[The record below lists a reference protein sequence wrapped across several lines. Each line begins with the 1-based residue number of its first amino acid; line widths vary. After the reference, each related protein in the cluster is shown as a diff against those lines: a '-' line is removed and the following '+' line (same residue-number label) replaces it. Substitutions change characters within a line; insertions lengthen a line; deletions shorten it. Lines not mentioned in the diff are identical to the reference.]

1 MQSYHHFTLKERICI
16 AENLKNG
23 YSIRKISKLLNRNP
37 SSVSR
42 EIKRNSNTDGV
53 YNFEYADNKAEN
65 NRKKSKKKRV
75 LLYDIFLIN
84 FVIEKL
90 NVFWSPEIISNVLKN
105 SGITL
110 SFSTIYKA
118 INDNLLPKIT
128 AKTHLRRHG
137 KKYRGNR
144 HKYDTIHPEHTINE
158 RPVEANNRSELGH
171 LEGDTILGS
180 VGKGCVVTLVDR
192 KSRYTVAKISK
203 TKTKSDVGAA
213 LISALKEI
221 SKKFEIKTLTLDNGS
236 EFADFKAIEE
246 KMKITIYFAE
256 PHSPWQRG
264 SNENINDLYRFFY
277 PKGTNFHKISD
288 GDLKKTINLINK
300 RPRKCF
306 NFISPS
312 DFL

>member
-16 AENLKNG
+16 TENLKNG

-42 EIKRNSNTDGV
+42 EIKRNSNTDGI

-75 LLYDIFLIN
+75 LLYDRFLIN
-84 FVIEKL
+84 FVIKKL
-90 NVFWSPEIISNVLKN
+90 NVFRSPEIISNVLKHL
-105 SGITL
+105 GITL

-128 AKTHLRRHG
+128 AKTHLRRRG

-144 HKYDTIHPEHTINE
+144 HKYYTIHPEHTINE
-158 RPVEANNRSELGH
+158 RPVEANDRSELGH

-180 VGKGCVVTLVDR
+180 VGEGCVVTLVDR

-213 LISALKEI
+213 LISA
-221 SKKFEIKTLTLDNGS
+221 
-236 EFADFKAIEE
+236 
-246 KMKITIYFAE
+246 
-256 PHSPWQRG
+256 
-264 SNENINDLYRFFY
+264 
-277 PKGTNFHKISD
+277 
-288 GDLKKTINLINK
+288 
-300 RPRKCF
+300 
-306 NFISPS
+306 
-312 DFL
+312 